1 VIKLGVDVKKIT
13 HDCSRLPAIACR
25 ARREV
30 DNSIVDFWKAGRI
43 RHCFQTT
50 RYRDM
55 TDRAAPASSPALA
68 NAAGPSRLTRLTRW
82 AGPYAV
88 LAQMVLLGLAVLS
101 VSRVALMA
109 WQWGRVEQAGIAGQM
124 LVQGVRADL
133 ILLGYLALLPVL
145 LAPLLAHRF
154 AARAWR
160 IVSAGWATLALI
172 FVVFMELSSPQFI
185 MQFDVRPNRLFIE
198 YLSYPKEVLSTLWNG
213 FRIALVG
220 GVVFTVV
227 LGLASYRLLK
237 SASDQATMWS
247 STKVLLTWPLVVLL
261 VLVSVRSTTGH
272 RPANPA
278 LFALSGDAMVNSLII
293 NSGWSV
299 MDAFNSMRKEANSS
313 EIYGAFPR
321 EKVLQQ
327 VKAAPWLRDYTFD
340 SPELPTLHFQQAAVK
355 RAKPL
360 NLVIVLEESL
370 GATFVQSLGGL
381 PVTPELEKLSKE
393 GWWFEQLYATGTRS
407 VRGIEAVVSG
417 YAPTPARSV
426 VKLSLA
432 QQNFY
437 TLALGLG
444 KQGYHTEFVYGG
456 EAHFDN
462 MRGFFTGNGFQ
473 KIVDRRD
480 MKMTFEGAWG
490 ACDEDLFNKSLERLN
505 QLHTEGK
512 PFFSL
517 IFSSSNHEPFEFPDG
532 KITLHDPAK
541 QTVNNA
547 VKYADYALGKFIAQ
561 AKKQAYW
568 KDTVFLIVADHDNR
582 VYGNSLVPIHKFH
595 IPGLIMGADIAPK
608 AIKTIASQIDLG
620 PTLLSLMGVSSAH
633 PMIGRDLARESDAPG
648 RAMLQFDNYFAW
660 LEGNTATILRPSQAP
675 LLGQYDAAKGELTLG
690 DGKPSAAQVDNA
702 MAHVILP
709 SLLYREQ
716 RYKLPK

>member
-1 VIKLGVDVKKIT
+1 
-13 HDCSRLPAIACR
+13 
-25 ARREV
+25 
-30 DNSIVDFWKAGRI
+30 
-43 RHCFQTT
+43 
-50 RYRDM
+50 M
-55 TDRAAPASSPALA
+55 
-68 NAAGPSRLTRLTRW
+68 TRW

-88 LAQMVLLGLAVLS
+88 LLHMLLLGLVTLS
-101 VSRVALMA
+101 LSRMLLMA
-109 WQWGRVEQAGIAGQM
+109 WQWERVEAAQITGAM

-133 ILLGYLALLPVL
+133 IVLGYLMAVPVL
-145 LAPLLAHRF
+145 LAPLLAHRIS
-154 AARAWR
+154 ARAWKGMTACWTT
-160 IVSAGWATLALI
+160 VALL
-172 FVVFMELSSPQFI
+172 FVLFMEVSSPQFI

-198 YLSYPKEVLSTLWNG
+198 YLSYPKEVFSTLWNG

-220 GVVFTVV
+220 GVIASIA
-227 LGLASYRLLK
+227 LGWLAFRLLK
-237 SASDQATMWS
+237 ASAEHTTMWS
-247 STKVLLTWPLVVLL
+247 STKLLLTWPLIVL
-261 VLVSVRSTTGH
+261 VLVAQVRSTTGH

-278 LFALSGDAMVNSLII
+278 LFALSGDALVNSLII
-293 NSGWSV
+293 SSAWSV
-299 MDAFNSMRKEANSS
+299 MDALASLRKEAKSS
-313 EIYGAFPR
+313 EIYGPFPA
-321 EKVLQQ
+321 EKVLGN
-327 VKAAPWLRDYTFD
+327 VRAAPWLKDYQFA

-355 RAKPL
+355 RDKPL

-370 GATFVQSLGGL
+370 GATFVESLGGV

-407 VRGIEAVVSG
+407 VRGIEAVVAG

-432 QQNFY
+432 QKDFY

-444 KQGYHTEFVYGG
+444 KEGYHTEFVYGG

-473 KIVDRRD
+473 KVVDRRD
-480 MKMTFEGAWG
+480 MTMTFEGTWG
-490 ACDEDLFNKSLERLN
+490 ASDEDLFNKSLERLKL
-505 QLHTEGK
+505 LHAGDK

-532 KITLHDPAK
+532 KIALYDKEK

-547 VKYADYALGKFIAQ
+547 VKYADYALGKFIAE

-582 VYGNSLVPIHKFH
+582 VYGNSLVPVHKFH
-595 IPGLIMGADIAPK
+595 IPGLIMGADIEPRR
-608 AIKTIASQIDLG
+608 IKTIASQIDLG
-620 PTLLSLMGVSSAH
+620 PTLLSLMGVSSTH
-633 PMIGRDLARESDAPG
+633 PMIGRDFARDSTSPG

-660 LEGNTATILRPSQAP
+660 LEGDSATILRPGQAP
-675 LLGQYDAAKGELTLG
+675 LLGQYDGARGELKLG
-690 DGKPSAAQVDNA
+690 AVPPTAQQVETA

-716 RYKLPK
+716 RYRLAK